1 MRMSYPSLRRDQ
13 LRGRLS
19 SGVGVQHKGGWG
31 DKGKESKGEDRG
43 KVCKEVEWGEML
55 VA

>member
-19 SGVGVQHKGGWG
+19 SGVGVQHKEGWG

-43 KVCKEVEWGEML
+43 KVRKEVAWG
-55 VA
+55 